1 MEINLKE
8 WQCYAR
14 GLGSK
19 TCYHQSFVLRSLL
32 EAAITSLSFSTHG
45 QSFGFPSL
53 QSKWKQMFM
62 QTPGLKCNDMI
73 SSKYSFPLTLWV
85 TVQFTRS
92 SNRSWDRQSM
102 KNNNEKGRLN
112 FILLCEEPGAEKLA
126 DFPGGSCLEDFEKTR
141 IHRGTG
147 CVLTEQLKRKALPSL
162 FPVKYNSFS
171 T

>member
-19 TCYHQSFVLRSLL
+19 TCYHQPFVLRSLS
-32 EAAITSLSFSTHG
+32 EAAIMSLSFSTHG
-45 QSFGFPSL
+45 ESFGFPPL

-62 QTPGLKCNDMI
+62 QPPGLKCNNMI
-73 SSKYSFPLTLWV
+73 SSKYKASFPLSLWV

-92 SNRSWDRQSM
+92 SNGSWDRQSV

-112 FILLCEEPGAEKLA
+112 FILLGEEPGTEKLA
-126 DFPGGSCLEDFEKTR
+126 DFPGDSCLEDFEKLEHTR
-141 IHRGTG
+141 ARD
-147 CVLTEQLKRKALPSL
+147 ASL
-162 FPVKYNSFS
+162 QSN
-171 T
+171 